1 MTYKSIRQIGSIYRS
16 LEYISNVEFKQF
28 GLNNNQYVYLVRIG
42 EKPGIISNELS
53 KLIKVDKT
61 TVSRNIKRLIEMK
74 FITRVDA
81 DDNRKEKKLFLTENG
96 RVVFN
101 RIISEHEYSNQKM
114 LSGLNDDEIKTFN
127 QLLQKVENNTDQ
139 EWENVKNGKERKY

>member
-1 MTYKSIRQIGSIYRS
+1 MTYKSIRHIGSIYRS

-42 EKPGIISNELS
+42 EYPGIISNDLS

-74 FITRVDA
+74 FITRVDT

-96 RVVFN
+96 KAIFN
-101 RIISEHEYSNQKM
+101 RIIAEHEYSNQKILTG
-114 LSGLNDDEIKTFN
+114 LSDDEIRIFN